1 MNKFKKTKP
10 FASDTFNKNNY
21 KKMRQNSQKA
31 FKKSRTR
38 NLLEEGGVSTTART
52 TDQHTL
58 THTER
63 ATYRTMDQ
71 LCGV

>member
-1 MNKFKKTKP
+1 MHQTLLTKTITKKCDKIRKRHLKSLVKKKTC
-10 FASDTFNKNNY
+10 
-21 KKMRQNSQKA
+21 
-31 FKKSRTR
+31 

-71 LCGV
+71 L

>member
-1 MNKFKKTKP
+1 
-10 FASDTFNKNNY
+10 
-21 KKMRQNSQKA
+21 MRQNSQKA